1 MKRLEYARRIRSAP
15 GRARNSAEAVM
26 FLAAV
31 ARERHRLEQERKSLE
46 RRMTRIDAR
55 LGVLADTETKLVPA
69 IQVAGAPMPAANA
82 ATKVPPKAATVAAAP
97 APSPRA
103 PLPPG
108 VAEVTLQY

>member
-31 ARERHRLEQERKSLE
+31 ARERHRLEQERRSLE

-69 IQVAGAPMPAANA
+69 IQVG
-82 ATKVPPKAATVAAAP
+82 VAAAAAAAANGTPRATP
-97 APSPRA
+97 APAARPR
-103 PLPPG
+103 LPG
-108 VAEVTLQY
+108 DVTEVTLRY

>member
-1 MKRLEYARRIRSAP
+1 
-15 GRARNSAEAVM
+15 M

-69 IQVAGAPMPAANA
+69 IQVSGMAAQNA
-82 ATKVPPKAATVAAAP
+82 TGKATPTPPTRTTTVAAAAATP
-97 APSPRA
+97 PRV
-103 PLPPG
+103 PLPLG